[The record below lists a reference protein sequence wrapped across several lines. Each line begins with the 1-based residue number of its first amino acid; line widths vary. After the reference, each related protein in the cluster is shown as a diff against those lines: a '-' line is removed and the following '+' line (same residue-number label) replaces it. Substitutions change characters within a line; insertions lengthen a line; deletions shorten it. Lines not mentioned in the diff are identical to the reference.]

1 MTTQLVVEVDRV
13 LPAAPATVFRALTDP
28 AMFALWMGPAGSTI
42 VVEELD
48 PRIDGRLSFRIRLP
62 DGGPEFHLYGV
73 YREIDPDR
81 RVVHT
86 WLLEGEDI
94 EVDGRVRARTGRRR
108 HPSGDP
114 SQRPVGRGDR
124 PERRRV
130 ASSGRSPGGGPD
142 RLTSGP
148 RDQARIRA
156 GPGAPG
162 CRGWRPARSSRR
174 TTCRWRCRS

>member
-1 MTTQLVVEVDRV
+1 MSTQLVVEVDRV

-73 YREIDPDR
+73 YQEIDPDR

-94 EVDGRVRARTGRRR
+94 ESTVAFELE
-108 HPSGDP
+108 
-114 SQRPVGRGDR
+114 PVG
-124 PERRRV
+124 
-130 ASSGRSPGGGPD
+130 SGTRLAIRHSGLSAEEIAQNDAGWRHQLD
-142 RLTSGP
+142 RLE
-148 RDQARIRA
+148 AVLA
-156 GPGAPG
+156 A
-162 CRGWRPARSSRR
+162 
-174 TTCRWRCRS
+174 